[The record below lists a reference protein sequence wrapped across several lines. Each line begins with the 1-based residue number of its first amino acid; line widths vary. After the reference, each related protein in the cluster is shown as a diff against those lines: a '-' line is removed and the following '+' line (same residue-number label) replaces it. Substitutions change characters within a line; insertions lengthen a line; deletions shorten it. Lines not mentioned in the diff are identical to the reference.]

1 MTATRVPHVPRPSR
15 VSAALAAR
23 FGPSVLDPSTTHA
36 VLGHYGLNAGVG
48 FRNLRLARRSLN
60 VVVET
65 DRGTKVVKA
74 YRPHWPPESLRCGH
88 SILGRLE
95 ERGFPAVR
103 LVRSVDGGTWATVGE
118 QLFAVFEFVPGT
130 NYSIT
135 FLRRAD
141 RLRLTE
147 VAGRT
152 LAGIHRNLGDFVPDG
167 AHHLGFTTPTGP
179 RRRDAAW
186 HTARLDEL
194 VRLSAELTSA
204 GVASHVTPL
213 ITRASYVLDEIGRL
227 ELLLADAAF
236 PRLVVHGDYGLHNL
250 VFPRPDLA
258 VPVDF
263 ELARLDWRLFDLISV
278 LGKHRYRGGRYD
290 LESMTTFLA
299 AYSEEFALTP
309 DERHLLPQAWRL
321 YKLQAAVQY
330 WGSYFETNGPVRKLV
345 SSLDSIA
352 QADLV
357 AAQPEIIDCLAHVA
371 TDAAPTASRSRAAR
385 SGGGRRQGGG
395 R

>member
-1 MTATRVPHVPRPSR
+1 MTASRVPHIPRPSR

-23 FGPSVLDPSTTHA
+23 LGPKALDPSTTRT
-36 VLGHYGLNAGVG
+36 VLGRYGLDPGVRH
-48 FRNLRLARRSLN
+48 RNLRLARRSLN

-74 YRPHWPPESLRCGH
+74 YRPHWPAASMQCGH
-88 SILGRLE
+88 SILVRLE
-95 ERGFPAVR
+95 ELGFPAVR
-103 LVRSVDGGTWATVGE
+103 LVRSADGRTWTGVGE

-147 VAGRT
+147 VAART
-152 LAGIHRNLGDFVPDG
+152 LAGIHRDLGGFLPDG

-179 RRRDAAW
+179 RRRDVAW
-186 HTARLDEL
+186 HAARLDDL
-194 VRLSAELTSA
+194 VRRSAELTSN
-204 GVASHVTPL
+204 GLGPHVGPL
-213 ITRASYVLDEIGRL
+213 IMRASSMLDEIGRL
-227 ELLLADAAF
+227 EPLLAGAAF

-278 LGKHRYRGGRYD
+278 LGKHRFRGGHYD
-290 LESMTTFLA
+290 LESMDTFLA
-299 AYSEEFALTP
+299 AYSEEFALTH
-309 DERHLLPQAWRL
+309 DERALLPEAWQL

-330 WGSYFETNGPVRKLV
+330 WSSYFETNGPVRKLV
-345 SSLDSIA
+345 SSLDAVA

-357 AAQPEIIDCLAHVA
+357 AAHPEIVRRLASAA
-371 TDAAPTASRSRAAR
+371 T
-385 SGGGRRQGGG
+385 
-395 R
+395 